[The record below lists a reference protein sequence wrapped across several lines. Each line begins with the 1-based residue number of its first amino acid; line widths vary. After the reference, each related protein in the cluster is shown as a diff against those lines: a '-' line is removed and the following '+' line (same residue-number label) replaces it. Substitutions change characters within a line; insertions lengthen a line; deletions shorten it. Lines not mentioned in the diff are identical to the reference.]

1 MTGDATFLGRGWSF
15 PPEFG
20 PGGGEVAMVAGEEDI
35 AQSLSI
41 LFGTA
46 LGERVMRET
55 YGCDLSRYMFEEV
68 DQSLLTSISGAVSDA
83 ILYHEP
89 SIRLDGVDVS
99 ESDQTEGLIL
109 IAVRYTVR
117 ANNTRFNMVYPFYL
131 TEAAGRTP

>member
-1 MTGDATFLGRGWSF
+1 MTGDAAFLGRGWSF

-20 PGGGEVAMVAGEEDI
+20 PNGAEVAMVAGEEDI
-35 AQSLSI
+35 AQSLAI

-68 DQSLLTSISGAVSDA
+68 DQSLLTSISGAVTDA

-89 SIRLDGVDVS
+89 RIRLDGVEVS

-109 IAVRYTVR
+109 IAVRYAVR

>member
-1 MTGDATFLGRGWSF
+1 MTGDAAFLGRGWAF

-20 PGGGEVAMVAGEEDI
+20 PGGAEVAMVAGEEDI

-41 LFGTA
+41 LFATA

-89 SIRLDGVDVS
+89 RIRLDGVEVT
-99 ESDQTEGLIL
+99 ESNQTEGLIL
-109 IAVRYTVR
+109 IAVRYAVR
-117 ANNTRFNMVYPFYL
+117 ANNTRFNLVYPFYL
-131 TEAAGRTP
+131 TEAAGRAP

>member
-1 MTGDATFLGRGWSF
+1 MTGDASFLGRGWSF

-20 PGGGEVAMVAGEEDI
+20 PNGAEVAMVAGEEDI

-68 DQSLLTSISGAVSDA
+68 DQSLLTSITGAVSDA

-89 SIRLDGVDVS
+89 RIRLDGVDVS

-109 IAVRYTVR
+109 IAVRYAVR
-117 ANNTRFNMVYPFYL
+117 ASNTRFNMVYPFYL
-131 TEAAGRTP
+131 TEAAGRVP

>member
-1 MTGDATFLGRGWSF
+1 MTGNAAFLGRGWSF

-20 PGGGEVAMVAGEEDI
+20 PGGAEVAMVAGEEDI
-35 AQSLSI
+35 AQSLTI

-46 LGERVMRET
+46 LGERVMRES

-68 DQSLLTSISGAVSDA
+68 DQSLLTSISGAISDA

-89 SIRLDGVDVS
+89 RIRLDGVEAS
-99 ESDQTEGLIL
+99 ASDQADGLIL

-131 TEAAGRTP
+131 IEAAGRGR

>member
-20 PGGGEVAMVAGEEDI
+20 PNGAEVAMVAGEEDI
-35 AQSLSI
+35 AQSLTI

-68 DQSLLTSISGAVSDA
+68 DQSLLTSISGAVADA
-83 ILYHEP
+83 ILYYEP
-89 SIRLDGVDVS
+89 RIRLDGVDVS

-109 IAVRYTVR
+109 IAVRYAVR
-117 ANNTRFNMVYPFYL
+117 ASNTRFNMVYPFYL